1 MPYVVVVGWYVDEG
15 MDKQLII
22 GVFSA
27 VVAFLVALIIL
38 MIVCFVWVSTH
49 ITSISTLYD

>member
-22 GVFSA
+22 GVLSA
-27 VVAFLVALIIL
+27 VVAFLVALIIM
-38 MIVCFVWVSTH
+38 MIVCFV
-49 ITSISTLYD
+49 